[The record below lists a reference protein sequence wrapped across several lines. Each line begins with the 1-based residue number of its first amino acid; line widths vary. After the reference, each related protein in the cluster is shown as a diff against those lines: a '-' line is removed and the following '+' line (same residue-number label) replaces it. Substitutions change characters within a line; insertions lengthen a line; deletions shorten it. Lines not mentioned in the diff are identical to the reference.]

1 MISYQDAPACPRCGA
16 RLKQSER
23 GDDPFDCVRCGA
35 SLKVSDFTVRVVSVT
50 SLCGCAAILVLLRVP
65 PWVAV
70 VGTVLLW
77 WPAVFALSFVLEY
90 TTLYRLAL
98 AEPMRDRHEPPGRER
113 GKHGNGVS
121 PRAP

>member
-1 MISYQDAPACPRCGA
+1 MINYQDAPACPRCGA

-50 SLCGCAAILVLLRVP
+50 SLCGCAAIFVLLRVP
-65 PWVAV
+65 LWVAV

-98 AEPMRDRHEPPGRER
+98 AEPMRNRHEPPGREGGDR
-113 GKHGNGVS
+113 ETGQGHEL
-121 PRAP
+121 P